1 MTFILTESGEVVEID
16 PQPSPFPEDPS
27 YQEDAE

>member
-1 MTFILTESGEVVEID
+1 MTFILNETGDIGFE
-16 PQPSPFPEDPS
+16 PSPFPEDPS